1 MTSAASG
8 GNGPSTALPWL
19 SRGLIAYGLVGLI
32 VAAVGLGATVWVNG
46 RISTLRGDAEATVA
60 QAANTVQLSA
70 ALLRG
75 ASTTVQSFSGTA
87 DQARQ
92 AVSAV
97 TGTIAEV
104 QSGLSS
110 VEAQL
115 RSVNIFGATP
125 LSSSADA
132 VGRIAASME
141 GLDTQIPLVAEGLAG
156 NRDAL
161 AANAALLDK
170 LADSAVALATSLGP
184 SDGPDSLGDAQ
195 QVIAMTLFMFSAW
208 AFVPALGALAL
219 GLWLQKELNR
229 TRSMRHDGTS

>member
-1 MTSAASG
+1 MTTGTNSG
-8 GNGPSTALPWL
+8 GDGPTTALPWL
-19 SRGLIAYGLVGLI
+19 SRALIAYGLVGLI
-32 VAAVGLGATVWVNG
+32 VAAVGFGATVWVNG
-46 RISTLRGDAEATVA
+46 RISSLRSDAEATVA
-60 QAANTVQLSA
+60 QAANTIQLSA

-75 ASTTVQSFSGTA
+75 ASTTVQSFSETA

-97 TGTIAEV
+97 TVTITEV

-132 VGRIAASME
+132 VGRIAASMD
-141 GLDTQIPLVAEGLAG
+141 GLDTQIPLVADGLGG

-161 AANAALLDK
+161 AANAASLSK
-170 LADSAVALATSLGP
+170 LADSTAALATSL
-184 SDGPDSLGDAQ
+184 STRDGRDSLGDVQ
-195 QVIAMTLFMFSAW
+195 QVIAMTMLMFAVWS
-208 AFVPALGALAL
+208 FVPAVGALAL
-219 GLWLQKELNR
+219 GLWLRRELA
-229 TRSMRHDGTS
+229 RSRST

>member
-87 DQARQ
+87 EQVRQ
-92 AVSAV
+92 AISAV
-97 TGTIAEV
+97 TVTITEV
-104 QSGLSS
+104 QSDLSS
-110 VEAQL
+110 LEDQL

-132 VGRIAASME
+132 VERIAASME

-161 AANAALLDK
+161 AANATTLSG
-170 LADSAVALATSLGP
+170 LADSTAALATSLGP

-219 GLWLQKELNR
+219 GLWLLKELAR
-229 TRSMRHDGTS
+229 TRPR